1 MRIDRKAARWIGLVV
16 LLLGAAQL
24 WAGPRIQSWQT
35 ANGAKV
41 LFVEAPGLP
50 MVDLRVVFDAGSAR
64 DGSLPGLAALTS
76 SLLTEGAGPWD
87 ANQIAER
94 LEAVGAEMDAGA
106 LRDMAWVSVRTL
118 TESGPLD
125 VAVETIT
132 AVLGQPRFEGSAL
145 QRNRQAMLVALR
157 RDEQNP
163 GTVAQKAFYRAIF
176 GDHPYATDTGGS
188 AESLAAI
195 THEDVQG
202 FHRRHYVAA
211 NAVVAIVG
219 DLDRT
224 RAEQLA
230 QRVTDK
236 LAVGQHAPLLPEV
249 PALSGAQWVSKRFPS
264 SQTHVLMGQPGMHRG
279 DPDYFVLYL
288 GNHILGGSGLVSLL
302 SEEVRE
308 KRGLSYSVYSYFS
321 PMRRNGPF
329 VVGAQTQNAKA
340 GEAIEVM
347 QTTLQRFMDEGPSE
361 QELEAAKRN
370 ITGGF
375 PLRIASNSKIVEYLA
390 MIGFYDLP
398 LDYLDRFVGRIE
410 DISAEQIR
418 STFQRRLDPQRFV
431 TVTVGNGETSQQGG

>member
-195 THEDVQG
+195 TREDVQG

>member
-1 MRIDRKAARWIGLVV
+1 MRIDRQAARWIGLVV

-24 WAGPRIQSWQT
+24 WAGPHIQSWQT

>member
-176 GDHPYATDTGGS
+176 GGHPYATDTGGS

-347 QTTLQRFMDEGPSE
+347 QTTLQRCMDEGPSE

>member
-195 THEDVQG
+195 TREDVQG

-288 GNHILGGSGLVSLL
+288 GNHILGGSTG
-302 SEEVRE
+302 
-308 KRGLSYSVYSYFS
+308 
-321 PMRRNGPF
+321 
-329 VVGAQTQNAKA
+329 
-340 GEAIEVM
+340 I
-347 QTTLQRFMDEGPSE
+347 
-361 QELEAAKRN
+361 AA
-370 ITGGF
+370 
-375 PLRIASNSKIVEYLA
+375 E
-390 MIGFYDLP
+390 
-398 LDYLDRFVGRIE
+398 
-410 DISAEQIR
+410 
-418 STFQRRLDPQRFV
+418 
-431 TVTVGNGETSQQGG
+431 

>member
-1 MRIDRKAARWIGLVV
+1 MRVDRKAARWIGLVV

-24 WAGPRIQSWQT
+24 SAGPNIQSWQT

-163 GTVAQKAFYRAIF
+163 GTVARKAFYRAIF

-195 THEDVQG
+195 TREDVQD

-230 QRVTDK
+230 QRVTGK
-236 LAVGQHAPLLPEV
+236 LAVGQHAPQLPEV

-347 QTTLQRFMDEGPSE
+347 QTTLQRFIDEGPSE

-398 LDYLDRFVGRIE
+398 LNYLDRFVGRIE
-410 DISAEQIR
+410 EISAEQIR

>member
-176 GDHPYATDTGGS
+176 GGHPYATDTGGS

-195 THEDVQG
+195 TREDVQG